1 MDLPSCIPENGFLV
15 DTYTQKSILTV
26 SRPGLIVTNIT
37 LWVVVSNGMPNKNSF
52 ITEEGKLNGKNS
64 KHIFS
69 QTESNPKIT
78 VSFFKRKRS
87 YYNAFCFFLGKTRL
101 LFLGYRNLKCTE
113 ARSKLKVF
121 ITYKFKTSLWM
132 LVICKAL
139 TRIPQLIKN
148 KTQQNPV
155 AVI

>member
-26 SRPGLIVTNIT
+26 SKPGLIVTNIT
-37 LWVVVSNGMPNKNSF
+37 LWAVISNGMPNKNSF
-52 ITEEGKLNGKNS
+52 ITEEGKLNGKNP
-64 KHIFS
+64 KHTFS
-69 QTESNPKIT
+69 LTESNPKIT
-78 VSFFKRKRS
+78 VSFSKEKGLVIRH
-87 YYNAFCFFLGKTRL
+87 FFFGKTRL

-113 ARSKLKVF
+113 ASSKLKVF

-139 TRIPQLIKN
+139 TRIPQLIKTKLS
-148 KTQQNPV
+148 KTQWQWFNL
-155 AVI
+155 